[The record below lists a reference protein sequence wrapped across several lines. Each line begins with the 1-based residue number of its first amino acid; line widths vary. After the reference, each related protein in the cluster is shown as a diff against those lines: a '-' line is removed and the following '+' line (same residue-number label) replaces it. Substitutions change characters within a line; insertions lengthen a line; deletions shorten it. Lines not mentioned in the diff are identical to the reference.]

1 MGKVYLL
8 NKDDFSYY
16 ERLRNQ
22 LILKDILTT
31 EEAKDFI
38 EIQAE
43 CSSEISEQI
52 HILQES
58 GLTVINP
65 LRPKGFVFCLAMD
78 DKKCIGY
85 GYGYIDVNDKETF
98 YLDTIGVNPL
108 HRGKKIGTEI
118 KVKLIR
124 HAFENSEIKRIKAI
138 TQLDNKMTIHINEKL
153 GFKDYTTQS
162 L

>member
-1 MGKVYLL
+1 MGKVFLL
-8 NKDDFSYY
+8 NKDDFSYS
-16 ERLRNQ
+16 EKFQNQ
-22 LILKDILTT
+22 LTLKDILTA
-31 EEAKDFI
+31 EEAKDFM
-38 EIQAE
+38 ELQTE

-52 HILQES
+52 HILQEET
-58 GLTVINP
+58 LTVKNP
-65 LRPKGFVFCLAMD
+65 LRSKGFVFCLAMD

-98 YLDTIGVNPL
+98 YLDTIGVNAS

-138 TQLDNKMTIHINEKL
+138 TQLDNEKTIHINQKL
-153 GFKDYTTQS
+153 GFKDYNI
-162 L
+162 LPL